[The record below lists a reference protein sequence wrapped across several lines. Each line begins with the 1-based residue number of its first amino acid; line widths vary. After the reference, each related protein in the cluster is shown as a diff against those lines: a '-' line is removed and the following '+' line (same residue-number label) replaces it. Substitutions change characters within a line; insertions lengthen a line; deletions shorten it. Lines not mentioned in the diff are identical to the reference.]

1 MIDGIMNLFS
11 MLLYLFKGYCI
22 QFFFNSFAEPK
33 LYQLKSTKWAIAI
46 VWLAIKMSSEKLF
59 SDTISGILSINLL
72 FTFVLLF
79 LFCVCWYKGN
89 ILLKI
94 FLTIQFISLHELS
107 FWAVYSL
114 FYIGNQLIGVL
125 AYKAENSMILIESL
139 NIVVNILS
147 CFFVALVGIAQCT
160 LLFISIKNI
169 VKSYYYK
176 EKGKMNKEVL
186 FYLLP
191 AMAGVF
197 VAILIRLLM
206 ITITD
211 GIPVLLYEKY
221 TALYLII
228 PSIALVLLIAV
239 VFSFRIYQDMVIL
252 QEEKAEKII
261 LENQMIQM
269 QSSMVKM
276 EHLCDGIRSIK
287 HDIKNHVTV
296 LQNLFQ
302 KKHSLNNEEEEQIYQ
317 YFKDI
322 CQSIEQIDNR
332 VHTGNAVSDVVI
344 DSKFSYAKKQM
355 KNIQLNADDFILPN
369 TITIKA
375 YDIGIILN
383 NGLDNAIEA
392 CMKIR
397 EKQPNAEV
405 YITIRSFKVK
415 NMYFIE
421 IVNSFNGMI
430 LFQKNSDVPISTKT
444 EKEMHGIGLK
454 NIRKCAVKYGGDM
467 DCIVEGNKFILSV
480 MIKIN

>member
-1 MIDGIMNLFS
+1 MIDSIMNLFS
-11 MLLYLFKGYCI
+11 ILLYLFKGYCI
-22 QFFFNSFAEPK
+22 QFLFNSFAEPK
-33 LYQLKSTKWAIAI
+33 LYKLKSTKWGIAIAWFI
-46 VWLAIKMSSEKLF
+46 IKISSEKLF
-59 SDTISGILSINLL
+59 SNTIRGTLSIKLL
-72 FTFVLLF
+72 FIFVLLF
-79 LFCVCWYKGN
+79 IFCICWYKGN

-114 FYIGNQLIGVL
+114 LYIGNQLIGVL
-125 AYKAENSMILIESL
+125 VYKAENSMISIESL
-139 NIVVNILS
+139 NIVVSILS
-147 CFFVALVGIAQCT
+147 CFFIALVGIIQCI
-160 LLFISIKNI
+160 LLFISIKSI
-169 VKSYYYK
+169 AKSYHYK

-191 AMAGVF
+191 AIAGIF

-211 GIPVLLYEKY
+211 GVPVLLYEKY
-221 TALYLII
+221 TVLYLII
-228 PSIALVLLIAV
+228 PAIALVLLIAV

-252 QEEKAEKII
+252 QEERAEKII

-276 EHLCDGIRSIK
+276 EHLYDGIRSIK

-296 LQNLFQ
+296 LQNLIQ
-302 KKHSLNNEEEEQIYQ
+302 KKHSLNNEEEKQIYQ
-317 YFKDI
+317 YFKDM

-332 VHTGNAVSDVVI
+332 VYTGNAVSDVVI
-344 DSKFSYAKKQM
+344 DSKFSYAEKQM
-355 KNIQLNADDFILPN
+355 QNIQLDANNFILPSS
-369 TITIKA
+369 IAIKA

-405 YITIRSFKVK
+405 YITVRSFKVK

-421 IVNSFNGMI
+421 IENRFNGMI
-430 LFQKNSDVPISTKT
+430 LFQKNSNIPISTKT
-444 EKEMHGIGLK
+444 EKEIHGIGLK
-454 NIRKCAVKYGGDM
+454 NIRKCAVKYGGDI
-467 DCIVEGNKFILSV
+467 DCIVEENKFILSV
-480 MIKIN
+480 MIKMD